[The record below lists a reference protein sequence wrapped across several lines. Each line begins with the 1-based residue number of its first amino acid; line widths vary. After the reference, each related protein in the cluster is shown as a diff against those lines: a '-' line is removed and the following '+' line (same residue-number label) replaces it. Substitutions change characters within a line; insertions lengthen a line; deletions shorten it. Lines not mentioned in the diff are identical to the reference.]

1 MADYLA
7 RALGAWFVGF
17 FPLAE
22 IYVAVP
28 AALAVGLDHLST
40 VFWTVFG
47 NFTPLLLIHFG
58 YNNLLRLP
66 RLRRW
71 LESLVSERAKRAID
85 RYGVWFVLLLTP
97 WTGVWV
103 MGVTAKA
110 LRMKGAVLLGAGL
123 ISITVYAVAL
133 VFLINAGVQ
142 VFDQ

>member
-28 AALAVGLDHLST
+28 AALAVGLDHFST
-40 VFWTVFG
+40 VFWSVFG

-58 YNNLLRLP
+58 YNSLLRLP

-71 LESLVSERAKRAID
+71 LEGLVSERAKRSID
-85 RYGVWFVLLLTP
+85 RYGLWVVLLLTP

-110 LRMKGAVLLGAGL
+110 LRMNGGVLLGAGL

-133 VFLINAGVQ
+133 VVLISAGVQ
-142 VFDQ
+142 ALTS

>member
-28 AALAVGLDHLST
+28 AALAVGLDPLST

-47 NFTPLLLIHFG
+47 NFTPLLLIQFG
-58 YNNLLRLP
+58 YHNLLRLP

-71 LESLVSERAKRAID
+71 LESLVSERAKRSID

-110 LRMKGAVLLGAGL
+110 LRMNGAVLLGAGL
-123 ISITVYAVAL
+123 VSITLYAVAL
-133 VFLINAGVQ
+133 VLLISAGVQ